1 MKFSDRKV
9 VLTAVKDQAQPE
21 RGGKGFE
28 VNVAGDTMRLMS
40 PSAVNKVQNDPEMLA
55 IVIEMRRQMN
65 QVLSEVGVSIE

>member
-1 MKFSDRKV
+1 M
-9 VLTAVKDQAQPE
+9 
-21 RGGKGFE
+21 
-28 VNVAGDTMRLMS
+28 NVAGDTMRLMS